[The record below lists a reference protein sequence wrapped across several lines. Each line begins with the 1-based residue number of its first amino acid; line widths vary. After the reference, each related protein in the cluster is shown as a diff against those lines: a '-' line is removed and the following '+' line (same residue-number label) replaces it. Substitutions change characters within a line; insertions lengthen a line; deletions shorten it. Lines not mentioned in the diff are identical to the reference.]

1 MSHRLR
7 ALAVNT
13 WSPEDQGDMH
23 RALDPAGVVVEP
35 AHTEVRF
42 ADGLMLVVDAADRDA
57 AAAEVDEARRD
68 ADTRIAEERHGRRR
82 PNATPARRKRQ

>member
-1 MSHRLR
+1 MRNQLETV
-7 ALAVNT
+7 AA
-13 WSPEDQGDMH
+13 
-23 RALDPAGVVVEP
+23 
-35 AHTEVRF
+35 
-42 ADGLMLVVDAADRDA
+42 LVVDAADRDA